1 MPEYLYK
8 CTACDTEFTI
18 VKSMTESVVIYCP
31 KCKTKKVQ
39 RIYKPTNFVLKGK
52 GFYKN
57 DSQKPLTSEQ

>member
-8 CTACDTEFTI
+8 CTSCDTEFTI
-18 VKSMTESVVIYCP
+18 TKSMTEIITTYCP

-39 RIYKPTNFVLKGK
+39 RIYKPTPFHLKGK

-57 DSQKPLTSEQ
+57 DNQKPLTNEQ